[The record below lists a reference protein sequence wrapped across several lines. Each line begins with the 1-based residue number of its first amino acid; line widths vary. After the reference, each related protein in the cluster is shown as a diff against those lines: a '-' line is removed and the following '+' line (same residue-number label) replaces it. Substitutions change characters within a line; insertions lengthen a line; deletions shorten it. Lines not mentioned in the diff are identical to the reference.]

1 MSTWTFLTA
10 FARDPVRIGAI
21 APSGRALAR
30 LEVQAADIRPGHS
43 VVELGAGTGP
53 MTAELVRR
61 HPDAPLLVLEP
72 DATLAALLREKFPDL
87 RIEERFAQALPE
99 LVADWGHGPVD
110 RVVSSLPWAIWPETL
125 QTAVFD
131 GIHAVLASDAR
142 LVTFTYAHTSL
153 LPAARRFRALLAERF
168 CDVTAT
174 QVAWANLPPA
184 YVYVCDRPRD
194 MCRHTT

>member
-131 GIHAVLASDAR
+131 GIHAVLASDAFFPFRDGVDAAAEAGARAIVQPGGSMRDDEVIEAANEHGMAMVFTGQR
-142 LVTFTYAHTSL
+142 L
-153 LPAARRFRALLAERF
+153 FR
-168 CDVTAT
+168 
-174 QVAWANLPPA
+174 
-184 YVYVCDRPRD
+184 
-194 MCRHTT
+194 H